1 MAESASHIHAGGVRR
16 ILWLIDSM
24 TVGGAERLV
33 PIFAQSYDKTRFE
46 LSVACLKEIE
56 GNSMA
61 AELERIGVPVTVIGA
76 RNLRDLA
83 AFRRLTKFIREHRFD
98 LIHTHLT
105 YSDIWGRIAAR
116 LTGARV
122 VSTLHV
128 AKFTAHNMRGS
139 RTDLIERL
147 ADLVRRNIGGP
158 VIAVSDSLKAKFRD
172 KGYSNGRVITVRNGI
187 SLEEFELPREFSRDE
202 QRARLGIPVN
212 AQVIVCVSAL
222 REGKGHRLLLDAA
235 AKLVREK
242 PEVRFL
248 IVGGGPLESELRRRA
263 EANNLCDKV
272 VFTGTRTDIPELL
285 AVGDV
290 FVLPSENDS
299 LPTAFFEAMAL
310 GLPSIGLRSGGV
322 PEIVSHGET
331 GIVVDSPD
339 AKHLADAIRKLVND
353 PPLARAMGAGGRRR
367 VEAEFTSEKW
377 VRDLERV
384 YEEVL
389 DKG

>member
-1 MAESASHIHAGGVRR
+1 MAKSTSHIREGGVRR

-33 PIFAQSYDKTRFE
+33 PIFAQSYDKTRFA

-61 AELERIGVPVTVIGA
+61 AELEKIGVPVTVIGA
-76 RNLRDLA
+76 RNLRDFA
-83 AFRRLTKFIREHRFD
+83 GFRRLIKFIRENRFD

-128 AKFTAHNMRGS
+128 AKFSARNMREG
-139 RTDLIERL
+139 RTDIIERL
-147 ADLVRRNIGGP
+147 ADLVRRNLGGP
-158 VIAVSDSLKAKFRD
+158 VIAVSDSLKARFRD
-172 KGYSNGRVITVRNGI
+172 KGYSNGRVVTVRNGI
-187 SLEEFELPREFSRDE
+187 NLKEFELPHEFSREE
-202 QRARLGIPVN
+202 QRAKLGLPLSSP
-212 AQVIVCVSAL
+212 VIVCVSAL
-222 REGKGHRLLLDAA
+222 REGKGHTLLLDAA
-235 AKLVREK
+235 AELADEK
-242 PEVRFL
+242 PEIRIL
-248 IVGGGPLESELRRRA
+248 IVGGGPLEPELRRHA
-263 EANNLCDKV
+263 QEKNLEDKV
-272 VFTGTRTDIPELL
+272 VFTGTRTDIAELL

-310 GLPSIGLRSGGV
+310 FLPTIGLRSGGV
-322 PEIVSHGET
+322 PEIVSNGET
-331 GIVVDSPD
+331 GIVVDSSD
-339 AKHLADAIRKLVND
+339 KLDLADAMRKLIND
-353 PPLARAMGAGGRRR
+353 PPLAREMGANGRRR
-367 VEAEFTSEKW
+367 VEAEFSSDMW
-377 VRDLERV
+377 VRNLERL